1 MILTSKSPECPCSQ
15 KWPRWARIDYI
26 HHDEINI
33 GRWWLPRYACRT
45 VAAPSPN
52 FFVVIVSNK
61 FRCPQTIASLWKSFT
76 FFLEK
81 FHIFFEKFAILRMK
95 YILCIFKIRWKYI
108 GKHVFMYLKVIYSKY
123 SWHVF
128 EDISQSIKPG
138 KWNLDWLC
146 QVHSNLFLQ
155 RQQISKCKSFFIQK
169 ISVCKF
175 YLPKSFSRIYLWKE
189 INLQKMSKVSGKF
202 FYKNTFSRLWNSSL
216 LHWLGLSFLT
226 SMHSNTESSQI
237 ISSILQ
243 NF

>member
-1 MILTSKSPECPCSQ
+1 MILTSKSPRSQ
-15 KWPRWARIDYI
+15 KWSRWARIDYI

-45 VAAPSPN
+45 AAAPSPN

-138 KWNLDWLC
+138 KWNLDWL
-146 QVHSNLFLQ
+146 SQ
-155 RQQISKCKSFFIQK
+155 RQQISKFKLFLYKKYLSANFISQK
-169 ISVCKF
+169 VSVRNICENKLIYQKF
-175 YLPKSFSRIYLWKE
+175 QKNSGKIF
-189 INLQKMSKVSGKF
+189 LQKHF
-202 FYKNTFSRLWNSSL
+202 QSL
-216 LHWLGLSFLT
+216 LHWVYPFSHQCTQIPG
-226 SMHSNTESSQI
+226 ESSQI